1 MSIATNR
8 ALIHELQ
15 ERIDKI
21 AGGSAKKRG
30 TLPFGVPE
38 IDDRL
43 PGGGLAFG
51 ALHEIAG
58 GGSDAV
64 VGAVSALFAAS
75 IAARTKGTVVWCLT
89 RPDLFAPGLA
99 QVGLHPDRVIYCESD
114 NEDGVLASMEEALSF
129 GGLSTVVGELV
140 RLPMTESRRLNLA
153 AEKTGVMGIV
163 IRRWR
168 RPAEATDFG
177 NPTASSTR
185 WRVSCLPSEPLPV
198 EGVGRPRW
206 LLELLRA
213 KAGESFDIAVGAPD
227 LKGRLASISR
237 DPDQG
242 DMGDLKWS
250 RM

>member
-1 MSIATNR
+1 MSGAANR

-15 ERIDKI
+15 EKIDKI
-21 AGGSAKKRG
+21 AGGSARKR
-30 TLPFGVPE
+30 TKLPFGVPE

-43 PGGGLAFG
+43 PGGLAFG

-58 GGSDAV
+58 GGSEMVA
-64 VGAVSALFAAS
+64 GAVSALLAAS
-75 IAARTKGTVVWCLT
+75 IAARTKGMVVWCLT

-129 GGLSTVVGELV
+129 GGLSVVVGELV
-140 RLPMTESRRLNLA
+140 RLPMTESRRLHLA
-153 AEKTGVMGIV
+153 AEKTGVMGVV

-198 EGVGRPRW
+198 DGVGRPRW
-206 LLELLRA
+206 RLELIRA

-227 LKGRLASISR
+227 SNGLLSPVRPEQHLSKTGG
-237 DPDQG
+237 P
-242 DMGDLKWS
+242 KWS
-250 RM
+250 RI